1 MTFSTRGLIVASVLA
16 VATVVPSQVLA
27 QQQVIKTDGS
37 STVFPF
43 TEAAAAD
50 FQKANPGLRV
60 TVGVSGTGAGFRKFC
75 AGETDIS
82 NASRPILKKEM
93 ETCANNGIKYIELP
107 VAFDG
112 LTVVVNPQNT
122 WVTSLTL
129 AELKKIWEPGSKIN
143 NWKDVRS
150 GFPDVPL
157 RLYGAGTAS
166 GTFDYFTE
174 AINGKAKASR
184 TDYTASEDDN
194 VLVQGVA
201 RDRGGLGYFGKS
213 YYDENKDKLK
223 AVAIV
228 NPKTNKPVLPT
239 DQTVLDGSY
248 QPLSRPLFLYVN
260 QQAANRSEVTKFIT
274 YTLQNGPA
282 IAKKADFVALR
293 PADYSAVL
301 RNVFTKRKLGTVFG
315 GEQQIGATV
324 QEILAKEAKE

>member
-1 MTFSTRGLIVASVLA
+1 MNFSTRGLIVASVLA
-16 VATVVPSQVLA
+16 AVTAMPSQVLA
-27 QQQVIKTDGS
+27 QQVIKTDGS

-43 TEAAAAD
+43 TEAAAAE
-50 FQKANPGLRV
+50 FQKQNPGLKV

-82 NASRPILKKEM
+82 NASRPIVKKEM
-93 ETCANNGIKYIELP
+93 ETCAKNGIKYIELP
-107 VAFDG
+107 VVFDG
-112 LTVVVNPQNT
+112 LTVVVNPQNNWAT
-122 WVTSLTL
+122 NLTV

-143 NWKDVRS
+143 NWKDVRP

-157 RLYGAGTAS
+157 RLYGPGTAS

-174 AINGKAKASR
+174 AIVGKAKASR

-194 VLVQGVA
+194 VLVQGVS

-213 YYDENKDKLK
+213 YYEENKDKLK

-228 NPKTNKPVLPT
+228 NPKTNKPVLPS

-260 QQAANRSEVTKFIT
+260 AESANRPEVTKFIIF
-274 YTLQNGPA
+274 TLRNAPS
-282 IAKKADFVALR
+282 IAKKADFVSFA
-293 PADYSAVL
+293 PADYSAIL
-301 RNVFTKRKLGTVFG
+301 NNIFTKRKLGTVFG
-315 GEQQIGATV
+315 GQQEIGASIK
-324 QEILAKEAKE
+324 EILAKEATQ

>member
-1 MTFSTRGLIVASVLA
+1 MNFSTRGLLVASVLA
-16 VATVVPSQVLA
+16 VASVIPSQVMA
-27 QQQVIKTDGS
+27 QKVIKMDGS

-43 TEAAAAD
+43 SEAVAAE
-50 FQKANPGLRV
+50 FQKQNPGVRV

-75 AGETDIS
+75 NGETDIS
-82 NASRPILKKEM
+82 NASRPISKREM
-93 ETCANNGIKYIELP
+93 ESCNKNGIRYIELP

-122 WVTSLTL
+122 WATSLTVE
-129 AELKKIWEPGSKIN
+129 ELKRIWEPGSKIN
-143 NWKDVRS
+143 NWKDVRP
-150 GFPDVPL
+150 GFPDVTL
-157 RLYGAGTAS
+157 RLYGPGTAS

-174 AINGKAKASR
+174 AIVGKAKSSR

-228 NPKTNKPVLPT
+228 NPKTNRPVLPT
-239 DQTVLDGSY
+239 DETVLNGTY
-248 QPLSRPLFLYVN
+248 QPLSRPLFWYVN
-260 QQAANRSEVTKFIT
+260 AEAANRDEVTKFVLFT
-274 YTLQNGPA
+274 MRNAPSLG
-282 IAKKADFVALR
+282 KKADVVTLT
-293 PADYSAVL
+293 PADYTAVL
-301 RNVFTKRKLGTVFG
+301 NNVFTKRKVGTVFG

-324 QEILAKEAKE
+324 KDIIAKEAKE

>member
-1 MTFSTRGLIVASVLA
+1 MNFSTRGLLVASVLA
-16 VATVVPSQVLA
+16 VASVIPSQVMA
-27 QQQVIKTDGS
+27 QQVIKMDGS

-43 TEAAAAD
+43 SEAVAAE
-50 FQKANPGLRV
+50 FQKQNPGVRV

-75 AGETDIS
+75 NGETDIS
-82 NASRPILKKEM
+82 NASRPISKREM
-93 ETCANNGIKYIELP
+93 EACSKNGIRYIELP

-122 WVTSLTL
+122 WATSLTVE
-129 AELKKIWEPGSKIN
+129 ELKRIWEPGSKIN
-143 NWKDVRS
+143 NWKDVRP

-174 AINGKAKASR
+174 AIVGKAKASR
-184 TDYTASEDDN
+184 SDYTASEDDN

-228 NPKTNKPVLPT
+228 NPKTNRPVLPT
-239 DQTVLDGSY
+239 DENVLNGTY
-248 QPLSRPLFLYVN
+248 QPLSRPLFWYVN
-260 QQAANRSEVTKFIT
+260 AEAANRDEVTKFVLFT
-274 YTLQNGPA
+274 MRNAPA
-282 IAKKADFVALR
+282 LGKKADVVTLS

-301 RNVFTKRKLGTVFG
+301 NNVFIKRKVGTVFG

-324 QEILAKEAKE
+324 KDIIAREAKQ

>member
-1 MTFSTRGLIVASVLA
+1 MNFSTRGLIVASVLVA
-16 VATVVPSQVLA
+16 VTAMPSQVLA
-27 QQQVIKTDGS
+27 QQVIKTDGS

-43 TEAAAAD
+43 TEAAAAE
-50 FQKANPGLRV
+50 FQKQNPGLKV

-82 NASRPILKKEM
+82 NASRPILKREM
-93 ETCANNGIKYIELP
+93 ETCAKNGIKYIELP
-107 VAFDG
+107 VVFDG
-112 LTVVVNPQNT
+112 LTVVVNPQNN
-122 WVTSLTL
+122 WATSLTV
-129 AELKKIWEPGSKIN
+129 AELKKVWEPGSKVN
-143 NWKDVRS
+143 NWKDVRP

-174 AINGKAKASR
+174 AIMGKAKASR

-201 RDRGGLGYFGKS
+201 RDRGGMGYFGKS
-213 YYDENKDKLK
+213 YYEENKDKLK

-228 NPKTNKPVLPT
+228 NPKTNQPVMPS

-260 QQAANRSEVTKFIT
+260 AESANRPEVTKFIIF
-274 YTLQNGPA
+274 TLRNAPS
-282 IAKKADFVALR
+282 IAKKADFVAFT
-293 PADYSAVL
+293 PADYSAIL
-301 RNVFTKRKLGTVFG
+301 NNIFTKRKLGTVFG
-315 GEQQIGATV
+315 GQQEIGASIK
-324 QEILAKEAKE
+324 EILAKEAIQ

>member
-1 MTFSTRGLIVASVLA
+1 MNFSTRGLIVASVLA
-16 VATVVPSQVLA
+16 AVTAMPSQVLA
-27 QQQVIKTDGS
+27 QQVIKTDGS

-43 TEAAAAD
+43 TEAAAAE
-50 FQKANPGLRV
+50 FQKQNSGLKV

-93 ETCANNGIKYIELP
+93 ATCAKNGIKYIELP
-107 VAFDG
+107 VVFDG
-112 LTVVVNPQNT
+112 LTVVVNPQNNWAT
-122 WVTSLTL
+122 NLTV

-143 NWKDVRS
+143 NWKDVRP

-201 RDRGGLGYFGKS
+201 RDRGSLGYFGKS
-213 YYDENKDKLK
+213 YYEENKDKLK

-228 NPKTNKPVLPT
+228 NPKTNKPVLPS

-260 QQAANRSEVTKFIT
+260 AESANRPEVTKFII
-274 YTLQNGPA
+274 YTLRNAPS
-282 IAKKADFVALR
+282 IAKKADFVAFAS
-293 PADYSAVL
+293 ADYSAIL
-301 RNVFTKRKLGTVFG
+301 NNIFTKRRLGTVFG
-315 GEQQIGATV
+315 GQQEIGASIK
-324 QEILAKEAKE
+324 EILAKEAVQ

>member
-1 MTFSTRGLIVASVLA
+1 MNFSTRGLTVASVLA
-16 VATVVPSQVLA
+16 VATLIPSQVLA
-27 QQQVIKTDGS
+27 QQVIKTDGS

-43 TEAAAAD
+43 TEAAAAE

-75 AGETDIS
+75 NGETDIS
-82 NASRPILKKEM
+82 NASRPILKREM
-93 ETCANNGIKYIELP
+93 EACAKNNIKYIELP
-107 VAFDG
+107 VVFDG
-112 LTVVVNPQNT
+112 LTVVVNPQNNWAT
-122 WVTSLTL
+122 NLTV

-143 NWKDVRS
+143 NWKDVRA

-174 AINGKAKASR
+174 AIVGKAKSSR

-201 RDRGGLGYFGKS
+201 RDRGGMGYFGKS

-228 NPKTNKPVLPT
+228 NPKTNRPVIPT

-248 QPLSRPLFLYVN
+248 QPLARPLFLYVT
-260 QQAANRSEVTKFIT
+260 QDAANRSEVTKFIIF
-274 YTLQNGPA
+274 TLRNAPT
-282 IAKKADFVALR
+282 IAKKADFVAFT
-293 PADYSAVL
+293 PADYSAIL
-301 RNVFTKRKLGTVFG
+301 NNIFTKRKLGTVFG
-315 GEQQIGATV
+315 GQQEIGSTV
-324 QEILAKEAKE
+324 KEILAKEAVQ

>member
-1 MTFSTRGLIVASVLA
+1 MNFSTRGFIVATALA
-16 VATVVPSQVLA
+16 VASVVPSQVIA
-27 QQQVIKTDGS
+27 QQVIKTDGS

-75 AGETDIS
+75 NGETDIS
-82 NASRPILKKEM
+82 NASRPILAKEM
-93 ETCANNGIKYIELP
+93 ETCAKNGIKYIELP

-112 LTVVVNPQNT
+112 LTVVVNPQNN
-122 WVTSLTL
+122 WANELTV

-143 NWKDVRS
+143 NWKQVRS
-150 GFPDVPL
+150 SFPDVPL

-174 AINGKAKASR
+174 AIVGKAKSSR
-184 TDYTASEDDN
+184 ADYTASEDDN

-201 RDRGGLGYFGKS
+201 RDRGALGYFGKS

-228 NPKTNKPVLPT
+228 NPKTNKAVLPT
-239 DQTVLDGSY
+239 NESVINGTY

-260 QQAANRSEVTKFIT
+260 QSAANRDEVTKFIL
-274 YTLQNGPA
+274 YTLRNGPA
-282 IAKKADFVALR
+282 ISKKADFVPLT
-293 PADYSAVL
+293 PADYSSVL
-301 RNVFTKRKLGTVFG
+301 NSIFIKRKIGTVFG
-315 GEQQIGATV
+315 GKQEIGAT
-324 QEILAKEAKE
+324 IKDIISKEASN